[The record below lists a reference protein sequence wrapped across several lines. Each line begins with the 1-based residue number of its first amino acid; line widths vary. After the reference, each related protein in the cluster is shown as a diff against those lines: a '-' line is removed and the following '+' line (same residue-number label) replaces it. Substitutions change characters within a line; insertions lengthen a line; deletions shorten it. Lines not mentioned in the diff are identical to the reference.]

1 LKTFTLALA
10 TIALSVGGAINAFG
24 AATGDFDIS
33 RLLYKG
39 KHHSNVFESER
50 MQQIEKANAILGQ
63 GKAPRFGSGIDTD
76 APSADPRPSLEFTQ
90 SELHGDMDAPDGT
103 LWFYSGSIEYKE
115 NVVNE
120 YYTEY
125 LPQSFEVTI
134 YNSEMKE
141 MGKIASEFTLKEDE
155 ARVREV
161 EVLPVITR
169 NYFNQDDN
177 YEVALSVIV
186 NPRPYGVRPYTY
198 VYSLG
203 GEVDGDGNSIPLMTL
218 NSLVSDVCNA
228 STADEENVIMSFV
241 FYGNDSDVK
250 EEEVEDRYWEYQM
263 GNYIKIESYAK
274 ADTQGRLQ
282 KVFDKKMIYLQT
294 QGNQQDYASAMFYVH
309 NDKPCI
315 VYPYYEEVFYD
326 PYTMTSDMTQHLPNN
341 LVVEL
346 YELNDIA
353 KGFELTQTTKIAMS
367 KAADDG
373 VIASYYGI
381 GGFRY
386 TDDVIYGDDGKA
398 SFIVTRVDYVAS
410 SDTELQTYLFY
421 GPDGQLKKQL
431 MDNANSHINL
441 SDLQGFDPMELIIST
456 DADGGYVFNF
466 MNLRTMDVEMSMS
479 NGLQTDDSE
488 EPDYIMANLDRVKSG
503 DSFMY
508 VAEMSVPEY
517 DDFNQT
523 NFMRAAW
530 ITRDGKLDHIDRI
543 NMGTMVNYASLY
555 INKVALDPDYFH
567 IGPEQEYMML
577 IKRAFSEDS
586 SKAEEQLLIG
596 QAATDANPLGQDL
609 LLIGDHPQYGSL
621 KTIIPYT
628 NPNRL
633 SVTYGKSD
641 GTDNFTTV
649 YYDLP
654 FNKSDAIIDQIAA
667 PATGNGFTFDG
678 TAISA
683 PGSEIELITLQGI
696 TLAKGFETLG
706 VGGYAPG
713 IYLVRANGM
722 TGKIAVK

>member
-1 LKTFTLALA
+1 MKTFTLALA

-24 AATGDFDIS
+24 AAPGNFDIS
-33 RLLYKG
+33 KWIYKG
-39 KHHSNVFESER
+39 KHRSNVFESER
-50 MQQIEKANAILGQ
+50 MQQIEKANAILQQ
-63 GKAPRFGSGIDTD
+63 GKAPRFGSDIGAD
-76 APSADPRPSLEFTQ
+76 APASQPNPSLEFGQ

-103 LWFYSGSIEYKE
+103 IWFYSGSIEYKE

-141 MGKIASEFTLKEDE
+141 MGKITSEFTLKEDE

-161 EVLPVITR
+161 EVLPVVTR

-186 NPRPYGVRPYTY
+186 NPKPYGVRPYTY

-203 GEVDGDGNSIPLMTL
+203 GEVDGNGNSVPVMTL
-218 NSLVSDVCNA
+218 NRLVSDVCNA
-228 STADEENVIMSFV
+228 STADEENVVMSFV
-241 FYGNDSDVK
+241 INGNESGVA
-250 EEEVEDRYWEYQM
+250 EEEIEDRYWEYQL

-274 ADTQGRLQ
+274 ADAQGKLQ

-294 QGNQQDYASAMFYVH
+294 QGNQQDYASAMFYVR
-309 NDKPCI
+309 NGKPCI
-315 VYPYYEEVFYD
+315 VYPYYEEVFYE
-326 PYTMTSDMTQHLPNN
+326 PYTMYSDMTQHLPNN

-353 KGFELTQTTKIAMS
+353 RGFELTQTTRIAMS
-367 KAADDG
+367 LAPDEG

-431 MDNANSHINL
+431 MDGALSHTGL
-441 SDLQGFDPMELIIST
+441 SDLSGFDPMELIIST
-456 DADGGYVFNF
+456 DTDGSYVFNF
-466 MNLRTMDVEMSMS
+466 MNMRTMDVELSMPQ
-479 NGLQTDDSE
+479 GLQTDDSG

-555 INKVALDPDYFH
+555 INSVALDPDYFH
-567 IGPEQEYMML
+567 ISPEQEYMML
-577 IKRAFSEDS
+577 IKRAFSDDS

-596 QAATDANPLGQDL
+596 QATSDANPLGQDL
-609 LLIGDHPQYGSL
+609 LLLGNHPQYGSL
-621 KTIIPYT
+621 KTIVPYT

-633 SVTYGKSD
+633 SVTYGNV
-641 GTDNFTTV
+641 GATENFTTV

-654 FNKSDAIIDQIAA
+654 FNKSDGIIDQIAS
-667 PATGNGFTFDG
+667 PATGTGFTFDG
-678 TAISA
+678 TTISA
-683 PGSEIELITLQGI
+683 PGSAIELISLQGI
-696 TLAKGFETLG
+696 TLARSSESLG
-706 VGGYAPG
+706 VAGYAPG
-713 IYLVRANGM
+713 IYLVRANGT
-722 TGKIAVK
+722 TGKIAIK

>member
-1 LKTFTLALA
+1 MKTFTLALA

-24 AATGDFDIS
+24 AAPGIFDIS
-33 RLLYKG
+33 KLLYKG
-39 KHHSNVFESER
+39 KHRSNVFESER
-50 MQQIEKANAILGQ
+50 MQQIEKANAILQQ
-63 GKAPRFGSGIDTD
+63 GKAPRFGSDIDAD
-76 APSADPRPSLEFTQ
+76 APASQPNPNLEFGQ

-161 EVLPVITR
+161 EVLPVVTR

-186 NPRPYGVRPYTY
+186 NPKPYGVRPYTY

-203 GEVDGDGNSIPLMTL
+203 GEVDGNGNSVPVMTL
-218 NSLVSDVCNA
+218 NRLVSDVCNA
-228 STADEENVIMSFV
+228 STADEENVVMSFV
-241 FYGNDSDVK
+241 INGNESGVA
-250 EEEVEDRYWEYQM
+250 EEEIEDRYWEYQL

-274 ADTQGRLQ
+274 ADAQGKLQ

-294 QGNQQDYASAMFYVH
+294 QGNQQDYASAMFYVR
-309 NDKPCI
+309 NGKPCI
-315 VYPYYEEVFYD
+315 VYPYYEEVFYE
-326 PYTMTSDMTQHLPNN
+326 PYTMYSDMTQHLPNN

-353 KGFELTQTTKIAMS
+353 KGFELTQTTRIAMS
-367 KAADDG
+367 LAPDEG

-431 MDNANSHINL
+431 MDNALSHTSL
-441 SDLQGFDPMELIIST
+441 SDLSGFDPMELIIST
-456 DADGGYVFNF
+456 DVDGNYVFNF
-466 MNLRTMDVEMSMS
+466 MNMRTMDVELSMPQ
-479 NGLQTDDSE
+479 GLQTDDSE

-555 INKVALDPDYFH
+555 INSIALDPDYFH
-567 IGPEQEYMML
+567 ISPEQEYMML
-577 IKRAFSEDS
+577 IKRAFSDDS

-596 QAATDANPLGQDL
+596 QATSDANPLGQDL
-609 LLIGDHPQYGSL
+609 LLLGNHPQYGSL
-621 KTIIPYT
+621 KAIVPYT

-633 SVTYGKSD
+633 SVTYGNV
-641 GTDNFTTV
+641 GATENFTTV

-654 FNKSDAIIDQIAA
+654 FNKSDGIIDQIAS
-667 PATGNGFTFDG
+667 PATGTGFTFDG
-678 TAISA
+678 TIISA
-683 PGSEIELITLQGI
+683 PGSAIELISLQGI
-696 TLAKGFETLG
+696 TLARNSESLS
-706 VGGYAPG
+706 VAGYAPG
-713 IYLVRANGM
+713 IYLVRANGT